1 MKRILKTRNF
11 VRWMKKTSLL
21 DTALYKAVEE
31 MENGL
36 IDADLGRGVL
46 KKRIGLPNKGKRGSV
61 RTLVATNRGGLW
73 IFVFGFEKNERS
85 NISNQEL
92 DVLQSISHDLLNM
105 SNKEL
110 DEAISSKVLTE
121 VMV

>member
-1 MKRILKTRNF
+1 M
-11 VRWMKKTSLL
+11 RWMKKTSLL